1 MRRFTMLVA
10 LVLLALPLTAQQ
22 TAQQPFQEQIEV
34 NAVLIDAI
42 VTDPKGNQILGLTK
56 DDFVVKENGVE
67 QQIDSIDYRTNLR
80 LLSDREESA
89 PFKVERV
96 NEGRHFILFFD
107 KPEDVASGFSK
118 LTLARRAAREFI
130 RSEIAEGDQVA
141 IVGHDSRLK
150 VFSDFTTDRRQL
162 EKALDAM
169 MLMGPGVTKAAD
181 GDSPS
186 ILRTLNGEAL
196 MVESGRLYRALD
208 LLGDALRPIR
218 GRKNLILFSNGMR
231 DREEMVSGGLILTR
245 SRYFDPMLESL
256 NAANVTVYA
265 LQMQEDYSLTPI
277 IHQRLEE
284 IALGTGGDY
293 YRYNT
298 TFHPALKRVEDKN
311 NGYYLITYRSRHP
324 KGDTGFQKVDVS
336 VKSSDLRITARRGYQ
351 YGS

>member
-1 MRRFTMLVA
+1 MRRFTLFVA
-10 LVLLALPLTAQQ
+10 LVLLALPLAAQQ
-22 TAQQPFQEQIEV
+22 QTQPFQEQIEV

-67 QQIDSIDYRTNLR
+67 QEIDSIDYRTNVR
-80 LLSDREESA
+80 LLSDREENA

-96 NEGRHFILFFD
+96 NECRHFIFFFD
-107 KPEDVASGFSK
+107 KPEEIANGFSK
-118 LTLARRAAREFI
+118 LTLARRAALEFI
-130 RSEIAEGDQVA
+130 RKEIAEGDQVA
-141 IVGHDSRLK
+141 IVGHDVRLK
-150 VFSDFTTDRRQL
+150 VFSDFTTDRRKL

-169 MLMGPGVTKAAD
+169 MLMGPGLTKAEGD
-181 GDSPS
+181 GPS
-186 ILRTLNGEAL
+186 ILRHLDGEAL
-196 MVESGRLYRALD
+196 MIDSGRLYRALD

-231 DREEMVSGGLILTR
+231 DREEMVSGGLIITR
-245 SRYFDPMLESL
+245 SRFFEPMLQSL
-256 NAANVTVYA
+256 NAANVSVYA
-265 LQMQEDYSLTPI
+265 LQMQEDFSLTPI

-298 TFHPALKRVEDKN
+298 TFHPALKRVEDRN

-324 KGDTGFQKVDVS
+324 KGDTGFQNVDVS
-336 VKSSDLRITARRGYQ
+336 VKSRDLRITARRGYQ
-351 YGS
+351 YGG